1 MDFPSKMQGEPKNCH
16 FDQKNALRARFRACV
31 RANSES
37 DKIIPSAIPLCPF
50 MPIFITLGHN
60 YQPLSPRKP
69 EWRLS
74 PYVSRIR

>member
-16 FDQKNALRARFRACV
+16 FDQKNALRARFCARV